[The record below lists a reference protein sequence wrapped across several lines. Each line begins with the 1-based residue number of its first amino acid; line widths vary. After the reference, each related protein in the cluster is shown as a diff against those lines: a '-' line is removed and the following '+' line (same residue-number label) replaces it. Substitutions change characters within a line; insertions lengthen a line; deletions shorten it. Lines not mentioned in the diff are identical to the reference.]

1 MFNYRKNF
9 FSKVRAEKF
18 VKELKAQG
26 ITEIIISTSRDA
38 FNQTE
43 YSVDWNID

>member
-18 VKELKAQG
+18 VKELKMQG
-26 ITEIIISTSRDA
+26 ITEIAIGTSKDA
-38 FNQTE
+38 FNQTQ
-43 YSVDWNID
+43 YTVDWNID